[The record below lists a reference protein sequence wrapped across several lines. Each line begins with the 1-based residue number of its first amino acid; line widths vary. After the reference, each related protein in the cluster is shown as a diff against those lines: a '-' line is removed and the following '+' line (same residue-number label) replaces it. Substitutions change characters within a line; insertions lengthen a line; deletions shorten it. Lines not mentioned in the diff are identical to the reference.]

1 MLYLQNYA
9 FHLLVLSLYH
19 LHLAHLYPLRLPENL
34 RYQTYW
40 HEKRTGFRLYV
51 EDFVLK
57 VVFILRFKITFLSD
71 VALIFSIFWLL
82 IVVLVLF
89 RRNDDDLT
97 KKYSL
102 FSNFL
107 VETSHSYHLC
117 SYNFPN
123 ISSQQKSPLFFYSLC
138 MCYLYRC

>member
-1 MLYLQNYA
+1 MLSIFWFCLCIT
-9 FHLLVLSLYH
+9 FILLIFILFVFQKIFVI
-19 LHLAHLYPLRLPENL
+19 RRIGMKKN
-34 RYQTYW
+34 W
-40 HEKRTGFRLYV
+40 FRLYV

-89 RRNDDDLT
+89 RNDDDLT
-97 KKYSL
+97 KKILL

-107 VETSHSYHLC
+107 VETSHSYHSC
-117 SYNFPN
+117 SYNFLN
-123 ISSQQKSPLFFYSLC
+123 VSSQQSHLC
-138 MCYLYRC
+138 FL

>member
-1 MLYLQNYA
+1 M
-9 FHLLVLSLYH
+9 
-19 LHLAHLYPLRLPENL
+19 
-34 RYQTYW
+34 
-40 HEKRTGFRLYV
+40 KRTGFRLYV

-97 KKYSL
+97 K
-102 FSNFL
+102 N
-107 VETSHSYHLC
+107 TH
-117 SYNFPN
+117 
-123 ISSQQKSPLFFYSLC
+123 SSQTS
-138 MCYLYRC
+138 

>member
-1 MLYLQNYA
+1 MLSIFWFCLCIT
-9 FHLLVLSLYH
+9 FILLIFILFVFQKIFVI
-19 LHLAHLYPLRLPENL
+19 R
-34 RYQTYW
+34 RICVK
-40 HEKRTGFRLYV
+40 KRTGFRLYV

-57 VVFILRFKITFLSD
+57 VAFILRFKITFLSD

-107 VETSHSYHLC
+107 VETSHSYHSC

-123 ISSQQKSPLFFYSLC
+123 VSSQQKSPLFFYSLC